1 MVGNA
6 ISALREHMPHIDTRV
21 AAIFRQGRAIR
32 PQGTTIIEADD
43 EVFFVAASND
53 IRSVMS
59 ELQRLEKQYRKI
71 MIVGGGNIG
80 ASLAKRLERNYAVK
94 LIEKDLE
101 RATFLSEELEN
112 TMVLCGDAADRELL
126 YEENIEEMDAYIA
139 LTNEDE
145 TNIMSAMLAKSL
157 NARKVMVLIQRGAYV
172 DLVQGGDI
180 DVAISP
186 QQATIS
192 ELLTHVRVVISL
204 TYHPYDVAPLR
215 LSRL

>member
-1 MVGNA
+1 
-6 ISALREHMPHIDTRV
+6 
-21 AAIFRQGRAIR
+21 
-32 PQGTTIIEADD
+32 
-43 EVFFVAASND
+43 
-53 IRSVMS
+53 
-59 ELQRLEKQYRKI
+59 
-71 MIVGGGNIG
+71 
-80 ASLAKRLERNYAVK
+80 
-94 LIEKDLE
+94 
-101 RATFLSEELEN
+101 
-112 TMVLCGDAADRELL
+112 MVLCGDAADRELL

-192 ELLTHVRVVISL
+192 ELLTHVRRGDIVNVSSLRRGAAEAIEVVARGDQNTSKVVGRAVEDLKLPPGTTIGAIVRGEEVLIAHDRTVIEQDDHIVMFLVDKKYVTNVEALFQPSPFYL
-204 TYHPYDVAPLR
+204 
-215 LSRL
+215 

>member
-1 MVGNA
+1 
-6 ISALREHMPHIDTRV
+6 
-21 AAIFRQGRAIR
+21 
-32 PQGTTIIEADD
+32 
-43 EVFFVAASND
+43 
-53 IRSVMS
+53 
-59 ELQRLEKQYRKI
+59 
-71 MIVGGGNIG
+71 
-80 ASLAKRLERNYAVK
+80 
-94 LIEKDLE
+94 
-101 RATFLSEELEN
+101 
-112 TMVLCGDAADRELL
+112 MVLCGDAADRELL

-192 ELLTHVRVVISL
+192 ELLTHVRRGDIVNVSS
-204 TYHPYDVAPLR
+204 YDVAPLR